1 MGSSMPPDE
10 TSLTLGSIRR
20 RLLTGSV
27 WVLGARVLGLGLA
40 IVMNGLLAR
49 LLDPTGFGA
58 FLLTSTMVVIGS
70 TVAKVGMDRTVV
82 RFAAE
87 SLAVGDLGR
96 ARHSI
101 RMAVAW
107 AAMASAA
114 VAAIL
119 ALGVGQWF
127 FGSVLGQP
135 LVASVVPI
143 AAGWLFATAMQSV
156 FAESFRGLSR
166 FGHAAVFHTFA
177 TDLVTV
183 AVLGAVFI
191 TSRSLSLSAAVGLV
205 TSVAAVVL
213 AVTGV
218 VLART
223 VRTLRGPGRVDR
235 WEMLRVARPLLVTN
249 LGIYL
254 LGHGVDLWILGAF
267 QPAEEVSLY
276 GAAAKLVVFVAT
288 PMIIFSG
295 VIPPLVAE
303 LFAQKRTRR
312 LERTLRVGATIVGLP
327 ALFVLLIFVVA
338 APVVLEIVYGPFYR
352 QAAPILLVLS
362 LARVVA
368 VWTGSCGIA
377 LMMTGHQR
385 DMMHTTALS
394 AIVSVGGGLLVAG
407 RYGAMGVAI
416 ATSTAQVLQN
426 VAQLLLARRR
436 LGIWT
441 YVSFSPSQVWEFFRP
456 RRGGGGAQAEPVDQ
470 DG

>member
-1 MGSSMPPDE
+1 MASSMSSDE
-10 TSLTLGSIRR
+10 TALTLGSVRR
-20 RLLTGSV
+20 RLLTGSA
-27 WVLGARVLGLGLA
+27 WVLGARVLGLGLG

-49 LLDPTGFGA
+49 LLDPAGFGA

-87 SLAVGDLGR
+87 SLATGDLGR

-127 FGSVLGQP
+127 FGTVLGQP
-135 LVASVVPI
+135 LVATVVPI
-143 AAGWLFATAMQSV
+143 ASGWLFATAMQSV

-177 TDLVTV
+177 TDLATV
-183 AVLGAVFI
+183 AVLGAVFVGAR
-191 TSRSLSLSAAVGLV
+191 TASLEAVVGLMAA
-205 TSVAAVVL
+205 VAAVVL
-213 AVTGV
+213 ALTGV
-218 VLART
+218 ILART
-223 VRTLRGPGRVDR
+223 VRTLHGPGRLER
-235 WEMLRVARPLLVTN
+235 SELFRVARPLLVTN

-267 QPAEEVSLY
+267 QSAEEVSLY

-303 LFAQKRTRR
+303 LHAQGRTRR
-312 LERTLRVGATIVGLP
+312 LERTLRVGATIVGVP
-327 ALFVLLIFVVA
+327 ALLVLVVCVLA
-338 APVVLEIVYGPFYR
+338 APLVLEIVYGPFYR
-352 QAAPILLVLS
+352 QAAPILLVMSLS
-362 LARVVA
+362 RVIA

-377 LMMTGHQR
+377 LMMTGHQG
-385 DMMHTTALS
+385 DMMRTTVLS
-394 AIVSVGGGLLVAG
+394 AVVSIGGGLLLAG
-407 RYGAMGVAI
+407 RFGAMGVAV

-426 VAQLLLARRR
+426 LSQLVLARRR

-441 YVSFSPSQVWEFFRP
+441 YVSFSPTLVWEFFRP
-456 RRGGGGAQAEPVDQ
+456 GPRRGDGSVGTDDPDQ
-470 DG
+470 